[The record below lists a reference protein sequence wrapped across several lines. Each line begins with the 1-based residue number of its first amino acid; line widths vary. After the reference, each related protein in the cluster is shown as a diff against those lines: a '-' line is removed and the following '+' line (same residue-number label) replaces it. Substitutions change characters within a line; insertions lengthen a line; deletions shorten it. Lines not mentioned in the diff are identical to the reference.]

1 MRWEVLGG
9 MGLYVGGDGDG
20 DIVFDSVHD
29 YLRFYCGFYWYWRF
43 YCDSV
48 I

>member
-20 DIVFDSVHD
+20 AIVFDSVHD
-29 YLRFYCGFYWYWRF
+29 YLLFLLCF
-43 YCDSV
+43 S
-48 I
+48 